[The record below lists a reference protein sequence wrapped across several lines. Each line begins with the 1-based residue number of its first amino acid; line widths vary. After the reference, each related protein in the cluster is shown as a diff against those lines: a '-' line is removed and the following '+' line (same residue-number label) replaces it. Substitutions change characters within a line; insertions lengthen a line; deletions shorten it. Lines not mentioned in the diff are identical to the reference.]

1 MWYYVKSGKKA
12 GPVTGLTLRYLY
24 DSGKITDSTLVWRK
38 GMKRWLKLEDTE
50 FLKTLPQ
57 GDSSLLNNLA
67 FKTKFFRALLLSYA
81 ILSLSFIFL
90 NFKRLNYFD
99 AVVFSEAESSKILDC
114 VGIEYNKISNFTSLV
129 LFVVFLFLLKTA
141 FNWIY
146 TVASNATIIRKEF
159 IVSPTY
165 VAWSI
170 FIPIAN
176 FLQPFQFLKYIYK
189 YSKISSGAKYT
200 VFDSTFILLW
210 WFSSLFAFLVFILN
224 NFLFPSNVTSEIIWG
239 IIVFKIYYSVML
251 AIALLFWIVFVGRVY
266 SYQRKIFEKF

>member
-12 GPVTGLTLRYLY
+12 GPVTDLTLRYLY
-24 DSGKITDSTLVWRK
+24 NTGKISASTLVWRK
-38 GMKRWLKLEDTE
+38 GMDDWIALESAG
-50 FLKTLPQ
+50 FFKKIQ
-57 GDSSLLNNLA
+57 RRDSSMLDNLA
-67 FKTKFFRALLLSYA
+67 LKTKFFRALLSSYA
-81 ILSLSFIFL
+81 ILSASFIFFNL
-90 NFKRLNYFD
+90 KRLNYFD
-99 AVVFSEAESSKILDC
+99 AVVFSDSKSSQILNC
-114 VGIEYNKISNFTSLV
+114 VGVEYGKISSFTSIV
-129 LFVVFLFLLKTA
+129 LFFVFLILLKTA

-146 TVASNATIIRKEF
+146 TVASNTAIIRKEF

-170 FIPIAN
+170 FIPVAN
-176 FLQPFQFLKYIYK
+176 FVQPFQFLKYIYK

-224 NFLFPSNVTSEIIWG
+224 NFLFPANVTSEIIWG
-239 IIVFKIYYSVML
+239 IIIFKIYYSVML

-266 SYQRKIFEKF
+266 KYQRNFFSR